1 MEKLKLLSKICITL
15 FGIFLS
21 IEGAL
26 FGCFTYLK
34 ARGDNMSKQSELF
47 LKTFPVT
54 SSIVG
59 NICGIFAIAFVVTCI
74 RMLVFNRQR

>member
-1 MEKLKLLSKICITL
+1 MEKLKPLSKICITL

-34 ARGDNMSKQSELF
+34 AQGGDMSKQSHLF

-59 NICGIFAIAFVVTCI
+59 NICGIFAIAFVATCI
-74 RMLVFNRQR
+74 RIFFFNRQR

>member
-1 MEKLKLLSKICITL
+1 MEKLKLLSKICVIL

-21 IEGAL
+21 IEGVL
-26 FGCFTYLK
+26 FAWFTYLK
-34 ARGDNMSKQSELF
+34 ARGGNMSKQSDLF

-74 RMLVFNRQR
+74 KMFFTNRQR